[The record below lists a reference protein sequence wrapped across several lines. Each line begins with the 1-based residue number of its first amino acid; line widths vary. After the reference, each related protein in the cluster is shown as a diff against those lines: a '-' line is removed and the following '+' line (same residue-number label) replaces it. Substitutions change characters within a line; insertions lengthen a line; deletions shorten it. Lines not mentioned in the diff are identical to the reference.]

1 MLMQVDSSRPSF
13 GLAGER
19 ARRARMTIA
28 HQHDDIEFNFAPTAM
43 RYRIDGTVVE
53 IPPQRLVAFWAAR
66 PHQLIDDA
74 PDEWVHWLTVPLG
87 LFLSLTASEPLIASL
102 LRGEV
107 VTMTG
112 DPIGAPPLNRLEQ
125 WTADLATGSAWSE
138 ATVRLELEAY
148 LRRLSFARLDASG
161 APSEWGTAA
170 RPSRLAGQM
179 AAYIAAHSADAMTV
193 ADVARAVHVHPGYAM
208 TVFRRAVGTTI
219 GSYLSQCRVA
229 HAQRLLITSTLP
241 VQEIGLSVGFQSISQ
256 YYDRFGAACGT
267 TPGAYR
273 RHHTRPLE

>member
-1 MLMQVDSSRPSF
+1 
-13 GLAGER
+13 
-19 ARRARMTIA
+19 MTIA

-53 IPPQRLVAFWAAR
+53 IPAQRLVAFWAAR

-87 LFLSLTASEPLIASL
+87 LFMSLTSSEPLIASL

-107 VTMTG
+107 VAMT
-112 DPIGAPPLNRLEQ
+112 DDSLGAPALNRLEQ
-125 WTADLATGSAWSE
+125 WSADLHTGSAWSE

-148 LRRLSFARLDASG
+148 LRRLNFARLDDSTARG
-161 APSEWGTAA
+161 DWGKAM

-193 ADVARAVHVHPGYAM
+193 AAVAGAVHVHPGYAM

-219 GSYLSQCRVA
+219 GSYLTQCRVA

-241 VQEIGLSVGFQSISQ
+241 VKEIGLSVGFQSISQ
-256 YYDRFGAACGT
+256 FYDRFGAACGT

-273 RHHTRPLE
+273 RHHTRQPQ

>member
-1 MLMQVDSSRPSF
+1 
-13 GLAGER
+13 
-19 ARRARMTIA
+19 MTIA

-53 IPPQRLVAFWAAR
+53 IPAQRLVAFWAAR

-87 LFLSLTASEPLIASL
+87 LFMSLTASEPLIASL

-107 VTMTG
+107 VTMT
-112 DPIGAPPLNRLEQ
+112 DDSLGAPALNRLEQ
-125 WTADLATGSAWSE
+125 WSADLDTGSAWSE

-148 LRRLSFARLDASG
+148 LRRLNFARLDDSTARG
-161 APSEWGTAA
+161 DWGKAM

-179 AAYIAAHSADAMTV
+179 AAYIAAHSAEAMTV
-193 ADVARAVHVHPGYAM
+193 AAVAGAVHVHPGYAM

-219 GSYLSQCRVA
+219 GSYLTQCRVA

-241 VQEIGLSVGFQSISQ
+241 VKEIGLSVGFQSISQ
-256 YYDRFGAACGT
+256 FYDRFGAACGT

-273 RHHTRPLE
+273 RQHTRQPQ

>member
-1 MLMQVDSSRPSF
+1 
-13 GLAGER
+13 
-19 ARRARMTIA
+19 MTIA

-53 IPPQRLVAFWAAR
+53 IPAQRLVAFWAAR
-66 PHQLIDDA
+66 PHQLVDDA

-107 VTMTG
+107 VTLTD
-112 DPIGAPPLNRLEQ
+112 DPLGAPPLNRLEQ
-125 WTADLATGSAWSE
+125 WAADLRHGSAWSE
-138 ATVRLELEAY
+138 TTVRLELEAY
-148 LRRLSFARLDASG
+148 LRRLNFAALDASAARG
-161 APSEWGTAA
+161 EWATSM

-179 AAYIAAHSADAMTV
+179 AAYIAANSAGAITV

-219 GSYLSQCRVA
+219 GSYLTQCRVA

-256 YYDRFGAACGT
+256 FYDRFGAACGT

-273 RHHTRPLE
+273 RHHTRPLD